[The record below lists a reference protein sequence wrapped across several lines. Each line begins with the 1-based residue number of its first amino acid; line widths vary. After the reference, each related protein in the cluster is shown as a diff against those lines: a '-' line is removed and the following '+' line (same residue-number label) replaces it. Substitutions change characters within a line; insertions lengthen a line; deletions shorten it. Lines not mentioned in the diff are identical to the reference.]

1 MSASPDHEGAVLQR
15 CDLID
20 ERWHDLGLRIQA
32 PHRESRVLGGQH
44 LGERT
49 HAGADGVLHVGVPTD
64 RRDRVDEHEQ
74 RQLTGRL
81 ASGERLRQ
89 ADQAVRSGVD
99 LAGEIL
105 RRPG

>member
-20 ERWHDLGLRIQA
+20 ERWRPRLAYPGT
-32 PHRESRVLGGQH
+32 PPWSRVLGGQH

-99 LAGEIL
+99 LAE
-105 RRPG
+105 